1 MAKKTK
7 KQILCEQLSSEIIA
21 ESNYLLEDY
30 SMPKSVRVVIKTIAS
45 RLDGD
50 FSSLEVSTI
59 LYEIEEAVNGIG
71 TYDYRS
77 TVWGLISKLETLKE
91 KMK

>member
-1 MAKKTK
+1 MIKKTK
-7 KQILCEQLSSEIIA
+7 KQILAEQLSLEIIN

-30 SMPKSVRVVIKTIAS
+30 SMPKTIRLIIKTIPE
-45 RLDGD
+45 RLDKNLTN
-50 FSSLEVSTI
+50 LEVSTI
-59 LYEIEEAVNGIG
+59 LYEIEEAVNGMG

>member
-1 MAKKTK
+1 MVKKTK
-7 KQILCEQLSSEIIA
+7 KQILCEQLSVEIID
-21 ESNYLLEDY
+21 ESNYLLEDHN
-30 SMPKSVRVVIKTIAS
+30 MTKSVRLIIKTITE
-45 RLDGD
+45 R
-50 FSSLEVSTI
+50 FENNFNNLEVSTI
-59 LYEIEEAVNGIG
+59 LYKIEEAVNGMG

>member
-1 MAKKTK
+1 MTKKTK
-7 KQILCEQLSSEIIA
+7 KQILCEQLSSEIID

-30 SMPKSVRVVIKTIAS
+30 AMPKSIRLIIKTIPE
-45 RLDGD
+45 RLEKNLN
-50 FSSLEVSTI
+50 SLEVSTI
-59 LYEIEEAVNGIG
+59 LYEIEEAVNGMG